1 MRLLLIGFILGTVAP
16 VLAQQAGKGG
26 GQQPGGPGQFAG
38 ELKDKQGP
46 LMRCLMNAPRTNPP
60 TRSLALLLVHHGM
73 NGSEN
78 NYFGGT
84 VEALKRLKLDDEFVV
99 IAGKSK
105 GPGWELDVDG
115 PIELRVIEWAK
126 SVYPID
132 PRQVYIWG
140 SSNGASFIGRFG
152 WAHQDVVAA
161 AVGYCGGY
169 NFTKVEGKP
178 GDGKTEWYFVHG
190 GNDNPQNSYNGCK
203 QLREMGYR
211 YVFRQ
216 LDGYGH
222 TDIWDGNGHPDKVLV
237 DDCRDD
243 YLRWLHALR
252 HKEVEPEK
260 KEKEFL
266 AKFESKSSAES
277 YLSSKA
283 TYLMLQKIGGLQAG
297 AIIVLGLDSKSSGT
311 RAAAAEACE
320 TASFG
325 KSACEGLVKCASDE
339 NEHVRQNA
347 IRALGSYGVWH
358 YPEALEALT
367 SIASTKGDPKTG
379 PTLGDRLLAVDGLAR
394 IVRLAMFGNFED
406 KKVWETLVG
415 LLDDDEVKLRNAA
428 FLAIMKASKDAFGWK
443 PELSGQARKDAVGRW
458 QQWLA
463 QKVAAFEK
471 PAAK

>member
-1 MRLLLIGFILGTVAP
+1 MRLITLALILSIVPPLA
-16 VLAQQAGKGG
+16 AQQQKGG
-26 GQQPGGPGQFAG
+26 GNQGGPGQFAG

-46 LMRCLMNAPRTNPP
+46 MMRVLMNAPKPGAPP
-60 TRSLALLLVHHGM
+60 HSLALLLVYHGM
-73 NGSEN
+73 NGNEG

-84 VEALKRLKLDDEFVV
+84 MEAIKRNKLEDEFVV

-115 PIELRVIEWAK
+115 PLTLRVIEWAK
-126 SVYPID
+126 SAYPID
-132 PRQVYIWG
+132 PRQIYIWG
-140 SSNGASFIGRFG
+140 SSNGAGFIGRFG

-169 NFTKVEGKP
+169 NFPKVEGKP

-190 GNDNPQNSYNGCK
+190 GNDNPQNSFNGCK
-203 QLREMGYR
+203 QLGAMGYR

-222 TDIWDGNGHPDKVLV
+222 TDIWDGQGHPDMTLV
-237 DDCRDD
+237 NDCRDD
-243 YLRWLHALR
+243 YLHWLHALR

-266 AKFESKSSAES
+266 AKFENKGSAES

-283 TYLMLQKIGGLQAG
+283 TYLALQRIGGLQGG
-297 AIIVLGLDSKSSGT
+297 AVVLQGLESKNAGT

-325 KSACEGLVKCASDE
+325 KAVCEALVKCASDE
-339 NEHVRQNA
+339 NDRVQQNA
-347 IRALGSYGVWH
+347 IRALGVYGVWH
-358 YPEALEALT
+358 YPEALEELCR
-367 SIASTKGDPKTG
+367 IASTKGDSKSG
-379 PTLGDRLLAVDGLAR
+379 PTVGERLLAVDGLAH

-406 KKVWETLVG
+406 KKVWETLVA

-428 FLAIMKASKDAFGWK
+428 FLAITKASKDSFGWN
-443 PELSGQARKDAVGRW
+443 PGLSGQARKDSVAKW

-463 QKVAAFEK
+463 GKVASFEK
-471 PAAK
+471 PPAAK